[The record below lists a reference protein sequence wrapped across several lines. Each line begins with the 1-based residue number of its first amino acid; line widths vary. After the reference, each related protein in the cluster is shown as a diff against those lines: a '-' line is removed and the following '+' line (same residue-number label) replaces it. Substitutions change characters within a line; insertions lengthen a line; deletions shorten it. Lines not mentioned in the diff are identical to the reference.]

1 MSIRGFA
8 YTIAAA
14 LLLGLMP
21 GMAEATTVIS
31 SSVVLT
37 ITSPGT
43 IYFGQSVDGYAS
55 VTTSDGSTPTGIITF
70 YDGGQDICSIAV
82 AQQGSCSADTGTG
95 FAVGSHT
102 ITAVYSGDATHTG
115 STSNA
120 VTVVVVQDVTTV
132 SLTSSA
138 NPATVGQSLKLT
150 AIVDDAYASPA
161 GTVTF
166 LDGGAVLGA
175 AAVNSSGVA
184 TLSIS
189 SLSPGDH
196 SVTASYSG
204 NANTVAS
211 VSSPLME
218 TVDSAVVTTGGEFSV
233 AVTGS
238 TTVGVG
244 RTADLV
250 VSVSSPQGVTPPAV
264 QLSCSGLPWESACTF
279 GVQTIPAGGG
289 STTLQVSTMAPHDC
303 GSTTPYF
310 LSAGMPFAGPMLAG
324 LMILFVPGKKRRGW
338 KGLLIALV
346 AICGVTAL
354 TGCGTCTDLGTK
366 PGSYTIKVIA
376 TAVGTDANTSPS
388 SMVTTPVKIT
398 VSLQ

>member
-8 YTIAAA
+8 YTMFFA
-14 LLLGLMP
+14 LLPGLMP
-21 GMAEATTVIS
+21 RMAAATTMIS

-37 ITSPGT
+37 ITSPST
-43 IYFGQSVDGYAS
+43 IYFGQSVDGYAN
-55 VTTSDGSTPTGIITF
+55 VTTSDGSTPTGMITF
-70 YDGGQDICSIAV
+70 YDGGQDLCSIAV

-102 ITAVYSGDATHTG
+102 ITAVYSGDATHAG

-120 VTVVVVQDVTTV
+120 DTVVVVPDATTV
-132 SLTSSA
+132 SLASSA
-138 NPATVGQSLKLT
+138 NPATVGQNLMFT
-150 AIVDDAYASPA
+150 ATVGDAYASPA

-166 LDGGAVLGA
+166 LDGATVLGTV
-175 AAVNSSGVA
+175 AVNSAGVA
-184 TLSIS
+184 ALSTS

-204 NANTVAS
+204 NANAVAS
-211 VSSPLME
+211 VSSPLAE
-218 TVDSAVVTTGGEFSV
+218 TVDSAAVGTGGEFSV

-238 TTVGVG
+238 TTIGVG
-244 RTADLV
+244 RMADLI

-310 LSAGMPFAGPMLAG
+310 LSAGMPFAGPALAG
-324 LMILFVPGKKRRGW
+324 LMILFVPGKKRLGW
-338 KGLLIALV
+338 KGLLIALI
-346 AICGVTAL
+346 AICGMTAL
-354 TGCGTCTDLGTK
+354 TGCGTCTDLGTR

-376 TAVGTDANTSPS
+376 TAVGTDANASPS
-388 SMVTTPVKIT
+388 SIVTTPVKIT